1 MTRSKAGGSRQQ
13 LQRALDQLTS
23 ALRILDRLG
32 APGDIG
38 SHLDLAIARL
48 GDRLDRDRQ
57 PAASVELLLSRLGPE
72 AHANDD
78 GLMEPSGARDIRPT
92 SRPHHR
98 DAWRQTTF
106 ADDN

>member
-1 MTRSKAGGSRQQ
+1 MTRSKAGDSRQQ

-23 ALRILDRLG
+23 ALRILDNLG

-48 GDRLDRDRQ
+48 GDWLNLDHQ
-57 PAASVELLLSRLGPE
+57 PAASVELLLSRLGAE

-78 GLMEPSGARDIRPT
+78 GLMEPSGARDIRPA
-92 SRPHHR
+92 S
-98 DAWRQTTF
+98 
-106 ADDN
+106 